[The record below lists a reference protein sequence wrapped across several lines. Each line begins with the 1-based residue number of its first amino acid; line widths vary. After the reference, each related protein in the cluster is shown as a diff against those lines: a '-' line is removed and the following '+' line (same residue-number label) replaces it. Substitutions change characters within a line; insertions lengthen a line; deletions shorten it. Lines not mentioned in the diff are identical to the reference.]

1 MIRRYQKDKI
11 SRVGDGIVAAVSA
24 ALPTT
29 AILVLYFVR
38 NTVYRIGL
46 VIVFTVVFSAALTVL
61 TGAKRIEIFSA
72 TAAFAAVEVV
82 YIGSTAGSP

>member
-1 MIRRYQKDKI
+1 M
-11 SRVGDGIVAAVSA
+11 AAVSA
-24 ALPTT
+24 TLPTA
-29 AILVLYFVR
+29 AILVVYFVQ
-38 NTVYRIGL
+38 NMVHRIGL
-46 VIVFTVVFSAALTVL
+46 VIVFTVIFSAALTVL